1 MKLSDIDILS
11 VGNELGLVGAVWAG
25 KGVAIICT
33 FPNTPSEVRVEK
45 GFPELGKEHEPVL
58 VVDGDKHVLHVM
70 NMDTDEWA
78 RFIRQTDLMETEI
91 LQTAKDGTVT
101 KIILRK
107 SSRNVE
113 PTVQWKVF
121 RRDECRCRYCGT
133 DSAPLTVDHLVLW
146 EDGGPSTENNL
157 LSACR
162 KCNKA
167 RGNMQYEDWLGSQ
180 YYKKVSS
187 FLPLTVFEANEKIA
201 LALVAIPR
209 RLHSNTR

>member
-1 MKLSDIDILS
+1 MKLSDIDLLS
-11 VGNELGLVGAVWAG
+11 VGNDLNLVGAVWAG
-25 KGVAIICT
+25 KGKAVICT
-33 FPNTPSEVRVEK
+33 FPNSPASAFVRDGTV
-45 GFPELGKEHEPVL
+45 FLD
-58 VVDGDKHVLHVM
+58 VDGGEQELDVM

-78 RFIRQTDLMETEI
+78 RFIRQCDLMETEV
-91 LQTAKDGTVT
+91 LQKAKDGSIT

-121 RRDECRCRYCGT
+121 RRDECRCRYCGR
-133 DSAPLTVDHLVLW
+133 DDAPLTVDHLVLW
-146 EDGGPSTENNL
+146 EQGGPSTEDNL

-167 RGNMQYEDWLGSQ
+167 RGNLEYDAWLESP

-187 FLPLTVFEANEKIA
+187 FLPLPVLEANRKVAGA
-201 LALVAIPR
+201 LAKIPR
-209 RLHSNTR
+209 RIHSNTR

>member
-11 VGNELGLVGAVWAG
+11 VGNELGLIGAVWAG
-25 KGVAIICT
+25 AGKAIICT
-33 FPNTPSEVRVEK
+33 FPNSPAEIRSSA
-45 GFPELGKEHEPVL
+45 L
-58 VVDGDKHVLHVM
+58 VVDGDEHEIHVM
-70 NMDTDEWA
+70 HMDTDEWA

-91 LQTAKDGTVT
+91 LQKAKDGSLT

-167 RGNMQYEDWLGSQ
+167 RGNTQYEDWLDSP

-187 FLPLTVFEANEKIA
+187 FLPLPVLEANRSIA
-201 LALVAIPR
+201 ATLAKIPR

>member
-25 KGVAIICT
+25 KGIAVICT
-33 FPNTPSEVRVEK
+33 FPNSPAEI
-45 GFPELGKEHEPVL
+45 FPGHGKPQF
-58 VVDGDKHVLHVM
+58 VVDGEEHELHTM

-78 RFIRQTDLMETEI
+78 TFIRQCDLMETEV
-91 LQTAKDGTVT
+91 LQKAKDGTLT

-121 RRDECRCRYCGT
+121 RRDECRCRYCGRN
-133 DSAPLTVDHLVLW
+133 DAPLTVDHLVLW
-146 EDGGPSTENNL
+146 EQGGPSTEENL

-167 RGNMQYEDWLGSQ
+167 RGNMEYDVWLESP
-180 YYKKVSS
+180 YYVKVSS
-187 FLPLTVFEANEKIA
+187 FLPIPVLEANRKVA
-201 LALVAIPR
+201 STLAKTPR